1 MTDSNTPQT
10 PKPENLAPTN
20 SKQSGG
26 ANPKIILAIVAVVLV
41 AAFVVISLITGG
53 NANESDDYAGMGS
66 RTQSAQKSSSNG
78 ASSSEA
84 PDVTLNLTDGT
95 QRQLSDSRG
104 HVVILSFWATW
115 CPYCIEEMP
124 DIAQVVQDYE
134 GVEAI
139 LVNCGE
145 DAATVED
152 FVAENSYDFTWVL
165 DEDYAVQSAYPTSGI
180 PYTLVIDAEGNVV
193 KAFSGS
199 KVGGMYNDFAAAV
212 EEAMQ

>member
-1 MTDSNTPQT
+1 MTDSNKTSHEKST
-10 PKPENLAPTN
+10 
-20 SKQSGG
+20 G

-41 AAFVVISLITGG
+41 AAFVGISLLTSG

-66 RTQSAQKSSSNG
+66 RTQSSQS
-78 ASSSEA
+78 ASANASSEA

-95 QRQLSDSRG
+95 QRQLSDSQG

-124 DIAQVVQDYE
+124 DIQQITKDHE

-152 FVAENSYDFTWVL
+152 FMAENPYDFTWVL

-199 KVGGMYNDFAAAV
+199 KASGMYNDFAAAV
-212 EEAMQ
+212 EEAMK

>member
-1 MTDSNTPQT
+1 MANSNQIPHGKSTGI
-10 PKPENLAPTN
+10 
-20 SKQSGG
+20 S
-26 ANPKIILAIVAVVLV
+26 PKIILAIVAVVLV
-41 AAFVVISLITGG
+41 AAFAGISLLTGG
-53 NANESDDYAGMGS
+53 NAKDSDDYAGMGS
-66 RTQSAQKSSSNG
+66 RTQSSQSADSGSS

-84 PDVTLNLTDGT
+84 PDVTLNLVDGS

-124 DIAQVVQDYE
+124 DIQQITKDYE

-152 FVAENSYDFTWVL
+152 FMAENPYDFTWVL

-199 KVGGMYNDFAAAV
+199 KASGMYNDFAAAV
-212 EEAMQ
+212 EEAMK

>member
-1 MTDSNTPQT
+1 MANSNQIPHGKSTGI
-10 PKPENLAPTN
+10 
-20 SKQSGG
+20 S
-26 ANPKIILAIVAVVLV
+26 PKIILAIVAVVLV
-41 AAFVVISLITGG
+41 AAFAGISLLIGG
-53 NANESDDYAGMGS
+53 NAKDSDDYAGMGS
-66 RTQSAQKSSSNG
+66 RTQSSQSADSGSS

-84 PDVTLNLTDGT
+84 PDVTLNLVDGS

-124 DIAQVVQDYE
+124 DIQQITKDYE

-152 FVAENSYDFTWVL
+152 FMAENPYDFTWVL

-199 KVGGMYNDFAAAV
+199 RASGMYNDFAAAV
-212 EEAMQ
+212 EEAMK

>member
-1 MTDSNTPQT
+1 MTDSNQTPQKST
-10 PKPENLAPTN
+10 
-20 SKQSGG
+20 G

-41 AAFVVISLITGG
+41 AAFVGISFLTGG
-53 NANESDDYAGMGS
+53 NANESDDYNGMGS
-66 RTQSAQKSSSNG
+66 RTQSSQSAN
-78 ASSSEA
+78 ASASSEA
-84 PDVTLNLTDGT
+84 PDVTLNLADGT

-124 DIAQVVQDYE
+124 DIQKITEDYE

-152 FVAENSYDFTWVL
+152 FMAENSYDFTWVL

-199 KVGGMYNDFAAAV
+199 KASGMYDDFAAAV
-212 EEAMQ
+212 EEAMK

>member
-1 MTDSNTPQT
+1 MANSNQT
-10 PKPENLAPTN
+10 PHGKSAGI
-20 SKQSGG
+20 S
-26 ANPKIILAIVAVVLV
+26 PKIILAIVAVVLV
-41 AAFVVISLITGG
+41 AAFAGISLLTGG
-53 NANESDDYAGMGS
+53 NAKDSDDYAGMGS
-66 RTQSAQKSSSNG
+66 RTQSSQSADSGSS

-84 PDVTLNLTDGT
+84 PDVTLNLVDGS

-124 DIAQVVQDYE
+124 DIQQITKDYE

-152 FVAENSYDFTWVL
+152 FMAENPYDFTWVL

-199 KVGGMYNDFAAAV
+199 KASGMYNDFAAAV
-212 EEAMQ
+212 EEAMK

>member
-1 MTDSNTPQT
+1 MANSNQIPHGKSTGI
-10 PKPENLAPTN
+10 
-20 SKQSGG
+20 S
-26 ANPKIILAIVAVVLV
+26 PKIILAIVAVVLV
-41 AAFVVISLITGG
+41 AAFAGISLLTGG
-53 NANESDDYAGMGS
+53 NAKDSDDYSGMGS
-66 RTQSAQKSSSNG
+66 RTQGSQSADSGSS

-84 PDVTLNLTDGT
+84 PDVTLNLVDGS

-124 DIAQVVQDYE
+124 DIQQITKDYE

-152 FVAENSYDFTWVL
+152 FMAENPYDFTWVL

-199 KVGGMYNDFAAAV
+199 KASGMYNDFAAAV
-212 EEAMQ
+212 EEAMK

>member
-1 MTDSNTPQT
+1 MTDSNKTPHEKST
-10 PKPENLAPTN
+10 
-20 SKQSGG
+20 G

-41 AAFVVISLITGG
+41 AAFVGISLLTSG

-66 RTQSAQKSSSNG
+66 RTQSSQS
-78 ASSSEA
+78 ASANASSEA

-95 QRQLSDSRG
+95 QRQLSDSQG

-124 DIAQVVQDYE
+124 DIQQITKDYE

-152 FVAENSYDFTWVL
+152 FMAENPYDFTWVL

-199 KVGGMYNDFAAAV
+199 KASGMYNDFAAAV
-212 EEAMQ
+212 EEAMK

>member
-1 MTDSNTPQT
+1 MTDSNKTPHEKST
-10 PKPENLAPTN
+10 
-20 SKQSGG
+20 G
-26 ANPKIILAIVAVVLV
+26 ANPKTILAIVAVVLV
-41 AAFVVISLITGG
+41 AAFVGVSLLTSG

-66 RTQSAQKSSSNG
+66 RTQSSQS
-78 ASSSEA
+78 ASANASSEA
-84 PDVTLNLTDGT
+84 PDVMLNLTDGT
-95 QRQLSDSRG
+95 QRQLSGSQG

-124 DIAQVVQDYE
+124 DIQQITKDYE

-145 DAATVED
+145 DAATVKD
-152 FVAENSYDFTWVL
+152 FMAENHYDFTWVL

-199 KVGGMYNDFAAAV
+199 KASGMYNDFAAAV
-212 EEAMQ
+212 EEAMK

>member
-1 MTDSNTPQT
+1 MANSNQIPHG
-10 PKPENLAPTN
+10 KSAGI
-20 SKQSGG
+20 S
-26 ANPKIILAIVAVVLV
+26 PKIILAIVAVVLV
-41 AAFVVISLITGG
+41 AAFAGISLLTGG
-53 NANESDDYAGMGS
+53 NAKDSDDYAGMGS
-66 RTQSAQKSSSNG
+66 RTQSSQSADSGSS

-84 PDVTLNLTDGT
+84 PDVTLNLVDGS

-124 DIAQVVQDYE
+124 DIQQITKDYE

-152 FVAENSYDFTWVL
+152 FVAENPYDFTWVL

-199 KVGGMYNDFAAAV
+199 KASGMYNDFAAAV
-212 EEAMQ
+212 EEAMK

>member
-1 MTDSNTPQT
+1 MTDSNKTSHEKST
-10 PKPENLAPTN
+10 
-20 SKQSGG
+20 G

-41 AAFVVISLITGG
+41 AAFVGISLLTSG

-66 RTQSAQKSSSNG
+66 RTQSSQSASAN
-78 ASSSEA
+78 ASSET

-95 QRQLSDSRG
+95 QRQLSDSQG

-124 DIAQVVQDYE
+124 DIQQITKDYE

-152 FVAENSYDFTWVL
+152 FMAENPYDFTWVL

-180 PYTLVIDAEGNVV
+180 PYTLVIDTEGNVV

-199 KVGGMYNDFAAAV
+199 KASGMYDDFAAAV
-212 EEAMQ
+212 EEAMK

>member
-1 MTDSNTPQT
+1 MANSNQIPHG
-10 PKPENLAPTN
+10 KSAGI
-20 SKQSGG
+20 S
-26 ANPKIILAIVAVVLV
+26 PKIILAIVAVVLV
-41 AAFVVISLITGG
+41 AAFAGISLLTGG
-53 NANESDDYAGMGS
+53 NAKDSDDYAGMGS
-66 RTQSAQKSSSNG
+66 RTQSSQSADSGSS

-84 PDVTLNLTDGT
+84 PDVTLNLVDGS

-124 DIAQVVQDYE
+124 DIQQITKDYE

-152 FVAENSYDFTWVL
+152 FMAENPYDFTWVL

-199 KVGGMYNDFAAAV
+199 KASGMYNDFAAAV
-212 EEAMQ
+212 EEAMK